1 MSSLP
6 FLNMVNHLIPPTLKI
21 HNLEINSSP
30 RDNAKWK
37 IIFLSNSVSLAY
49 KSRTACK
56 RRFIARFYIYSKI
69 LHLYQDS
76 TFIAR
81 FYKKRAFWGFFQAQ
95 EGDHGNLSN
104 YYSSS
109 LLEKSL
115 NQRLRWKELQMLVL
129 IFQYFTN
136 QEMTLQGNSFQ
147 PFFWTKNPRFG
158 RAWTWT

>member
-69 LHLYQDS
+69 LQE
-76 TFIAR
+76 
-81 FYKKRAFWGFFQAQ
+81 RAFWGFFQAQ